1 MVQRIMTDR
10 PNVVFILLDQLR
22 GDSIGADPHAPRDSA
37 GQPIVHT
44 PHIDYFADQGALF
57 SRAYS
62 PAPTCVPARRCLW
75 TGQSPASCGS
85 TGWTDD
91 PWDFEHTLPAE
102 LTAAGYQ
109 TGLVGKSHAYPLR
122 NRFGFERIEQHAGN
136 PLWEKSD
143 HTDDYTRWLQR
154 HTDNLTTEYGGGLT
168 YNTGDARPW
177 HLPEKYHPTNW
188 TTRRAQEFIETRDP
202 TRPFFLTVSYVRPH
216 PPLDPPQAYL
226 DMYANRDLPDPVVGD
241 WVADLYGLDPGEKP
255 VYATTKRGASPD
267 FWLYDAPDALA
278 RRVRAAYW
286 ALVTHVDHQ
295 IRRVIRTLEIAGEF
309 EHTLFVLTS
318 DHGTMLGEHHHWS
331 LSHGFEGTARVP
343 FLVKLPETVESERG
357 VQIDRLVGLEDLM
370 PTVLDA
376 VGVDIPETVDG
387 ESVLG
392 LIDDPTGAD
401 WREHYHGEHEAV
413 YHPDNATQYVVA
425 EGMKYIWNPATGGE
439 VLFDLEADPKETT
452 DLTGEANYEEIYTDL
467 RQRLI
472 DELSGRPEEFTDGD
486 QLLARRRS
494 SFIHFSEDDSEE

>member
-1 MVQRIMTDR
+1 MPDR

-22 GDSIGADPHAPRDSA
+22 GDSINADPQSPRDGT
-37 GQPIVHT
+37 GQPTVHT
-44 PHIDYFADQGALF
+44 PHIDYFADRGALF

-75 TGQSPASCGS
+75 SGQSQETCEA

-91 PWDFEHTLPAE
+91 PWDFEHTLPSV
-102 LTAAGYQ
+102 LTETGYQ

-122 NRFGFERIEQHAGN
+122 NHFGFERMDVHAGN

-143 HTDDYTRWLQR
+143 RTDDYTRWLRRQ
-154 HTDNLTTEYGGGLT
+154 TDNISSEYGSGLT

-177 HLPEKYHPTNW
+177 HLPEKFHPTNW

-202 TRPFFLTVSYVRPH
+202 TRPFFLTLSYVRPH
-216 PPLDPPQAYL
+216 PPLDPPPAYRE
-226 DMYANRDLPDPVVGD
+226 MYAGRKLPEPVVGD
-241 WVADLYGLDPGEKP
+241 WVDDVYGGLDFSNTP

-267 FWLYDAPDALA
+267 FWLYDAPRELA
-278 RRVRAAYW
+278 RRVRAAYY
-286 ALVTHVDHQ
+286 ALITHVDHQ
-295 IRRVIRTLEIAGEF
+295 IRRVIRTLETTGQF
-309 EHTLFVLTS
+309 ENTLFVLTS

-343 FLVKLPETVESERG
+343 FLVKLPETVACDRG
-357 VQIDRLVGLEDLM
+357 MQIDRLVGLEDLM

-376 VGVDIPETVDG
+376 VGVDIPDTVKG
-387 ESVLG
+387 ESVLR
-392 LIDDPTGAD
+392 LIEEPTSED
-401 WREHYHGEHEAV
+401 WRDSYHGEHEAV

-425 EGMKYIWNPATGGE
+425 EGMKYIWNPATGDE
-439 VLFDLEADPKETT
+439 LLFDLEADPKETT
-452 DLTGEANYEEIYTDL
+452 DLTGESGYEDVHAGL
-467 RQRLI
+467 RQQLI
-472 DELSGRPEEFTDGD
+472 DELSGRPEEFTDGE

-494 SFIHFSEDDSEE
+494 SFIRFQDDDTPG